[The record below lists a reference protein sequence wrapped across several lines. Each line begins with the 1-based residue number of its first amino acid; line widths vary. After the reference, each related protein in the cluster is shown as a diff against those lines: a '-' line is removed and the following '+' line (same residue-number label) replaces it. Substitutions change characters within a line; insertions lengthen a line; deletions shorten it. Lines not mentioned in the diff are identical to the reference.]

1 MTERKRFQCL
11 NCGHRFE
18 TEVLTPEERRE
29 AKREDRPV
37 YGIACPKCHRTDIR
51 SGWG

>member
-1 MTERKRFQCL
+1 MTETRRFQCL
-11 NCGHRFE
+11 NCGQRFE

-37 YGIACPKCHRTDIR
+37 SPVSCPRCYRTDIR
-51 SGWG
+51 PGWG